1 MGDKVAVIGAGFV
14 GAMTAQRI
22 VEKDL
27 ADVILMDVVDG
38 LPQGKALDIMQSAAV
53 EGFQARVDGTN
64 DFSALKGSRVVVITA
79 GFARTPGMTRE
90 ELAMKNGGIVRSVAE
105 KIKTDAPDA
114 IVLMVTNPMDVMTQL
129 AWKVTGFPAKRV
141 IGMGGVLDSARYQL
155 FLAEEMGVSIR
166 DVEALVLGGHGDSM
180 VPVDRYTCLKG
191 MPVSRFVKQ
200 DRLQAIIDRTKNGGA
215 EIVKLLKTG
224 SAFHA
229 PSASAVV
236 MVEAIL
242 RDTRRVLP
250 ASVYL
255 EGEYGI
261 QGVYIG
267 IPIKLGA
274 AGVEEKYE
282 VELTPDELDALRK
295 SADVV
300 KQTFEAL

>member
-1 MGDKVAVIGAGFV
+1 MEDKVAVIGAGFV
-14 GAMTAQRI
+14 GTMTAQRI
-22 VEKDL
+22 VERDL
-27 ADVILMDVVDG
+27 ADVVLIDVVDG

-53 EGFQARVDGTN
+53 EGFQSRVDGTN
-64 DFSALKGSRVVVITA
+64 DFSALKDSRVVVITA

-90 ELAMKNGGIVRSVAE
+90 ELAMKNGAIIRSVSE
-105 KIKTDAPDA
+105 KIKVTAPDA
-114 IVLMVTNPMDVMTQL
+114 IVLMVTNPMDVMAQL
-129 AWKVTGFPAKRV
+129 AWKVTGFPAGRV

-155 FLAEEMGVSIR
+155 FLADEMGVSIR

-191 MPVSRFVKQ
+191 IPVSRFVKQ

-242 RDTRRVLP
+242 RDTKRVLP

-282 VELTPDELDALRK
+282 VDLTPDELDALRK

-300 KQTFEAL
+300 KETFGAL

>member
-105 KIKTDAPDA
+105 KIKADAPDA
-114 IVLMVTNPMDVMTQL
+114 IVLMVTNPMDVMAQL

-261 QGVYIG
+261 QGVFIG

-282 VELTPDELDALRK
+282 VDLTPDELDALRK

>member
-1 MGDKVAVIGAGFV
+1 
-14 GAMTAQRI
+14 
-22 VEKDL
+22 
-27 ADVILMDVVDG
+27 
-38 LPQGKALDIMQSAAV
+38 
-53 EGFQARVDGTN
+53 
-64 DFSALKGSRVVVITA
+64 
-79 GFARTPGMTRE
+79 
-90 ELAMKNGGIVRSVAE
+90 
-105 KIKTDAPDA
+105 
-114 IVLMVTNPMDVMTQL
+114 
-129 AWKVTGFPAKRV
+129 
-141 IGMGGVLDSARYQL
+141 MGGVLDSARYQL
-155 FLAEEMGVSIR
+155 FLADEMGVSIR

-191 MPVSRFVKQ
+191 IPVSRFVKQ

-242 RDTRRVLP
+242 RDTKRVLP

-282 VELTPDELDALRK
+282 VDLTPDELDALRK

-300 KQTFEAL
+300 KETFGAL